1 MKKQETVRGYPVI
14 RCDRKT
20 VGIRVKPGGEVEIRM
35 PRRLPL
41 SFAEKFVEAKEAWIA
56 KAVASSPPARK
67 ELSPEEQKRLRELAR
82 SLLPPMA
89 EAWAARLGVSPAG
102 IRITSA
108 KTRYGSCSSKGNLC
122 FSLYL
127 MRSPYEAVE
136 YVVVHELCHRIH
148 PNHSADFHAL
158 VDHHLGGREKELSAK
173 LRQYRP
179 Q

>member
-1 MKKQETVRGYPVI
+1 MKKQETVCGYPVI

-41 SFAEKFVEAKEAWIA
+41 AYGEQFVREKEGWIQ

-67 ELSPEEQKRLRELAR
+67 ELSPEEQSHLRELAR
-82 SLLPPMA
+82 SLLLPMV
-89 EAWAARLGVSPAG
+89 ESWAARLGVAPQG
-102 IRITSA
+102 LRITSA
-108 KTRYGSCSSKGNLC
+108 KTRYGSCSAKGNLC

-136 YVVVHELCHRIH
+136 YVVVHELCHLKEL
-148 PNHSADFHAL
+148 NHSKAFWAL
-158 VDHHLGGREKELSAK
+158 VAHCLPDYQERKRK
-173 LRQYRP
+173 LI
-179 Q
+179 

>member
-20 VGIRVKPGGEVEIRM
+20 VGIRVKPGGVVEIRM

-41 SFAEKFVEAKEAWIA
+41 SFAEKFVEEKEAWIA

-108 KTRYGSCSSKGNLC
+108 KTRYGSCSAKGNLC

-136 YVVVHELCHRIH
+136 YVVVHELCHLKEL
-148 PNHSADFHAL
+148 NHSKAFWAL
-158 VDHHLGGREKELSAK
+158 VARCLPDYQERKRK
-173 LRQYRP
+173 LI
-179 Q
+179 

>member
-41 SFAEKFVEAKEAWIA
+41 SFAEKFVEEKEAWIA

-108 KTRYGSCSSKGNLC
+108 KTRYGSCSAKGNLC
-122 FSLYL
+122 FSLHL

-136 YVVVHELCHRIH
+136 YVVVHELCHLKEL
-148 PNHSADFHAL
+148 NHSKAFWAL
-158 VDHHLGGREKELSAK
+158 VAHCLPDYQERKRK
-173 LRQYRP
+173 LI
-179 Q
+179 

>member
-1 MKKQETVRGYPVI
+1 MNSERIRGKVFWP
-14 RCDRKT
+14 D
-20 VGIRVKPGGEVEIRM
+20 GLFSGGEVEIRM

-41 SFAEKFVEAKEAWIA
+41 SFAEKFVEEKEAWIA

-67 ELSPEEQKRLRELAR
+67 EPSPEEQKRLRELAR

-108 KTRYGSCSSKGNLC
+108 KTRYGSCSAKGNLC

-136 YVVVHELCHRIH
+136 YVVVHELCHLKEL
-148 PNHSADFHAL
+148 NHSKAFWAL
-158 VDHHLGGREKELSAK
+158 VARCLPDYQERKRK
-173 LRQYRP
+173 LI
-179 Q
+179 

>member
-1 MKKQETVRGYPVI
+1 MKKQETVCGYPVI

-41 SFAEKFVEAKEAWIA
+41 VYGERFVLEKEGWLQ
-56 KAVASSPPARK
+56 KAIASSPPARK
-67 ELSPEEQKRLRELAR
+67 ELPPEEQSRLRELAR
-82 SLLPPMA
+82 SLLPSLV
-89 EAWAARLGVSPAG
+89 EVWAARLGVSPKG

-108 KTRYGSCSSKGNLC
+108 KTRYGSCSAMGNLC

-136 YVVVHELCHRIH
+136 YVVVHELCHLKEL
-148 PNHSADFHAL
+148 NHSKAFWAL
-158 VDHHLGGREKELSAK
+158 VAHCLPDYQERKKK
-173 LRQYRP
+173 LV
-179 Q
+179 